1 MAKMV
6 KAPTVSIKP
15 PPGVMKAPPVS
26 KTQDNFTH
34 HTSPVKGPQAVPPE
48 VNAVSSKPKVTIRKM
63 PDAPQAKY
71 KHDTD
76 LDGM

>member
-1 MAKMV
+1 
-6 KAPTVSIKP
+6 
-15 PPGVMKAPPVS
+15 VS
-26 KTQDNFTH
+26 KTVDNFTH

-71 KHDTD
+71 KHDD
-76 LDGM
+76 SGDF